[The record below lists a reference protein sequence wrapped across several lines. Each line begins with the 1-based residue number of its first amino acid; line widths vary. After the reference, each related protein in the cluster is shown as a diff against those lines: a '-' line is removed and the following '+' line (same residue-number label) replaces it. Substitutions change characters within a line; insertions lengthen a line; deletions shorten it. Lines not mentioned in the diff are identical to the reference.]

1 MAPPGRRRFT
11 SLSTLPFALFALLF
25 FTSAASAASAVLGV
39 DLGTEYIK
47 AALVKPG
54 IPLEIVLSRDSK
66 RKEAVAIAF
75 KPASGSKP
83 VEGEYPERLYGSD
96 ALALTARRPDDV
108 YTNLKQLLGLP
119 MELDGVKEYKSRYPA
134 LEITPVQSRG
144 TVGFSSPSFTKLDV
158 PYSVE
163 EILAMELKNVRENAQ
178 ALAGKAHRIENAVF
192 TIPPFFT
199 ADERR
204 AIELAADLA
213 GFKVLAMVT
222 DGVAVG
228 INYATTREF
237 PSVNVADPDGVTGKP
252 EHHMVFDI
260 GAGSTTATILKMQ
273 GRTVKDIGR
282 FNKTIQ
288 EVISLGSA
296 WDKTLGGDSLNAMI
310 VQDMITKFADSSAA
324 KKAGVEVE
332 SVKSHGRATAKMWKE
347 AEKLRQVLS
356 ANQQASA
363 GFEGLYDDVDFRY
376 KLTRTEFE
384 EMTTAF
390 VNRIEQPFKEALQ
403 AAKLKFSDLDSVI
416 LHGGAVRTPMIQKK
430 LETLA
435 GGDTSKLKSNVNA
448 DEAAVFGAAFKAAGL
463 SPSFRVKEIKDI
475 DSGSYSASI
484 KYTIDGKEKIQKLFT
499 PTSSIS
505 NAKQVTVKALDDFEF
520 SLFQNVDLADKPVV
534 QITTTNLTD
543 SVKQLV
549 EKSGCSKEGITT
561 KFSIRLSPV
570 NGLPEV
576 TQGTVS
582 CEVEDKQKG
591 SIADN
596 VKGLF
601 GFGKKDKGSQ
611 EVLKEGEEVEDAT
624 ESTASESTSTTSSG
638 SDKATSSASIEP
650 KSEPSTPK
658 MRTDTVNIAFTSSP
672 LGMKLPDTVELQ
684 FIKDRQVDIHR
695 SVLISC

>member
-1 MAPPGRRRFT
+1 MAPPGRRRLT
-11 SLSTLPFALFALLF
+11 PLSTLPLTILALLL
-25 FTSAASAASAVLGV
+25 FTSVASAASAVLGI

-66 RKEAVAIAF
+66 RKEAVAVAF
-75 KPASGSKP
+75 KPAPGSKP
-83 VEGEYPERLYGSD
+83 ADGEYPERLYGSD
-96 ALALTARRPDDV
+96 ALALTGRRPDDV

-119 MELDGVKEYKSRYPA
+119 VETDGVKEYKSRYPA
-134 LEITPVQSRG
+134 LEIMPVEERG
-144 TVGFSSPSFTKLDV
+144 TVGFSSPSFDKLDA

-178 ALAGKAHRIENAVF
+178 ALAGKGHRIDNAVF

-204 AIELAADLA
+204 AVELAADLA
-213 GFKVLAMVT
+213 GFKVLGMVT

-228 INYATTREF
+228 INYATTRDF

-252 EHHMVFDI
+252 EHHMVFDM

-296 WDKTLGGDSLNAMI
+296 WDQTLGGDSLNAMI
-310 VQDMITKFADSSAA
+310 VQDMITKFVDSSAA
-324 KKAGVEVE
+324 KSAGVEVDK
-332 SVKSHGRATAKMWKE
+332 VKTHGRATAKMWKD
-347 AEKLRQVLS
+347 AERLRQVLS

-384 EMTTAF
+384 DMASGF
-390 VNRIEQPFKEALQ
+390 ADRIDKPFKEALQ
-403 AAKLKFSDLDSVI
+403 AAKISFADLDSVI
-416 LHGGAVRTPMIQKK
+416 LHGGAIRTPMVQKK
-430 LETLA
+430 LEALV

-475 DSGSYSASI
+475 DSGSYQAGM
-484 KYTIDGKEKIQKLFT
+484 KYTIDSKEKVQKLFT
-499 PTSSIS
+499 PTSSTGA
-505 NAKQVTVKALDDFEF
+505 AKQVTIKTLDDFEF
-520 SLFQNVDLADKPVV
+520 VLSQHVDLADKPVV
-534 QITTTNLTD
+534 QIKTSNLTD
-543 SVKQLV
+543 SVKELV
-549 EKSGCSKEGITT
+549 DKSGCTKEGITT
-561 KFSIRLSPV
+561 KFSIRLSPI

-576 TQGTVS
+576 VQGTVS
-582 CEVEDKQKG
+582 CEVEDTKKG

-611 EVLKEGEEVEDAT
+611 EVLKEGEEVDDVT
-624 ESTASESTSTTSSG
+624 ESAAPESSSTSSAD
-638 SDKATSSASIEP
+638 SDKATSSSSASAAA
-650 KSEPSTPK
+650 KSEPATPK
-658 MRTDTVNIAFTSSP
+658 MRTDTINIGFKSTP
-672 LGMKLPDTVELQ
+672 LGMKLPDTAGLQ
-684 FIKDRQVDIHR
+684 VIKDR
-695 SVLISC
+695 